1 MVGAGTAGLA
11 VAAFL
16 KQDGHDVT
24 IFERFT
30 TPRPF
35 GAGLLLQPTG
45 LAILATLGLDQ
56 AAIVQAAPIHHLYGK
71 AAPHGRVIF
80 DISYA
85 GLVPHLHG
93 LGIHRGTLFSL
104 LHGKAMALGVPLQ
117 TGITITGLN
126 YDHDERPILTDATST
141 EHGPFDLVID
151 AHGIRSCLR
160 AQHARLKLDKPY
172 PYGAVWGVCRDVEG
186 IFPHDT
192 LSQRYYRAKHMIGVL
207 PLGRLNGDTCQ
218 SVAFFWSLRVDA
230 CADWRVKGMDAWRQQ
245 VIALWPET
253 AGLLAQFATPD
264 DLTLA
269 TYSDVILRHPC
280 ATRLAFIGDAA
291 HCTSPQLGQGANL
304 ALVDAWTLAAALRE
318 QPDIEVA
325 LEAYARARKRHV
337 RFYQLASRWLTPF
350 FQSDNIFLSLVRD
363 WTFGPLC
370 KVPFMRI
377 QMLQTLAGI
386 KTGPLT
392 KLNPA
397 RWHPAY
403 DTRKHLSKAAI
414 E

>member
-1 MVGAGTAGLA
+1 M
-11 VAAFL
+11 
-16 KQDGHDVT
+16 
-24 IFERFT
+24 
-30 TPRPF
+30 
-35 GAGLLLQPTG
+35 LLQPTG

-56 AAIVQAAPIHHLYGK
+56 AAIAQAAPIYHLYGK
-71 AAPHGRVIF
+71 AAPQGRVIF

-85 GLVPHLHG
+85 GLASHLHG
-93 LGIHRGTLFSL
+93 LGIHRGTLFLL
-104 LHGKAMALGVPLQ
+104 LHGKVMALDIPML
-117 TGITITGLN
+117 TGITITGLH
-126 YDHDERPILTDATST
+126 YDHNQRPNLTDDAGN

-151 AHGIRSCLR
+151 AHGMRSSLR
-160 AQHARLKLDKPY
+160 AQHARLKLNKPY

-192 LSQRYYRAKHMIGVL
+192 LSQRYYQAKHMIGVL
-207 PLGRLNGDTCQ
+207 PLGKLNGDTCQ

-230 CADWRVKGMDAWRQQ
+230 YNDWRAKGMDAWRAQ
-245 VIALWPET
+245 VTKLWPET
-253 AGLLAQFATPD
+253 AGLLAQFETPD
-264 DLTLA
+264 DLTMA
-269 TYSDVILRHPC
+269 TYSDVILSHPC

-318 QPDIEVA
+318 QPSIEAA
-325 LEAYARARKRHV
+325 LNAYAQARQRHV

-350 FQSDNIFLSLVRD
+350 FQSDSVFLSLVRD

-370 KVPFMRI
+370 RMPFMRT

-392 KLNPA
+392 RLNPA
-397 RWHPAY
+397 CWHPAY
-403 DTRKHLSKAAI
+403 DTRKRASKAAI